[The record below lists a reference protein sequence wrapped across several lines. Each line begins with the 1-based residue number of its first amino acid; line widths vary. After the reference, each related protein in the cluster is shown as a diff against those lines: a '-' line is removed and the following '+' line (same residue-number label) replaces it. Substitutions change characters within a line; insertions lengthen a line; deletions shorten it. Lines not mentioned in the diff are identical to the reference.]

1 MKLYRKSNKGFTLV
15 EMIISIAFLAI
26 ISLVLVEL
34 FIGAQNCLQ
43 KAHDLDQG
51 VHIAKKMVETF
62 KSGDGPEDFINSEIV
77 SISDI
82 SELGDNITIKIYYD
96 KAWQVVDPMD
106 DRLQEKTAFI
116 ATSEIKPTLNDTGS
130 YTNNGLY
137 SISVLVD
144 KSKPYVME
152 KTSAS
157 EIYSLTADKF
167 FNRLI
172 FGGA

>member
-1 MKLYRKSNKGFTLV
+1 MNLYRKSNKGFTLV
-15 EMIISIAFLAI
+15 EMIISVAFLAV

-34 FIGAQNCLQ
+34 FISAQNCLQ
-43 KAHDLDQG
+43 KAYDLDQG
-51 VHIAKKMVETF
+51 VHIAKKIVETF
-62 KSGDGPEDFINSEIV
+62 KSGDNPEDFINNEIV

-82 SELGDNITIKIYYD
+82 SELGDNITIRMYYD
-96 KAWQVVDPMD
+96 KAWQMLDPMD
-106 DRLQEKTAFI
+106 DELQEKTAFI

-137 SISVLVD
+137 SISVLIN
-144 KSKPYVME
+144 KSKPYAME

-172 FGGA
+172 LGGA